1 MMDIFTIG
9 HSNVTAEHII
19 DLLKQHCIE
28 VLIDVRS
35 VPYSRYN
42 PQFNRESFQLTLQAA
57 GIQYAYAGQSLGGR
71 PDDPTCYEGDQVQY
85 RRIMDRPWYQQGI
98 DQLIERANGQRVAL
112 MCSEEDPLH
121 CHRHN
126 LIAQTLLERG
136 ITVWH
141 IRGDGRLEQAR
152 PNPPEAQQ
160 LPLF

>member
-1 MMDIFTIG
+1 
-9 HSNVTAEHII
+9 
-19 DLLKQHCIE
+19 
-28 VLIDVRS
+28 
-35 VPYSRYN
+35 
-42 PQFNRESFQLTLQAA
+42 
-57 GIQYAYAGQSLGGR
+57 
-71 PDDPTCYEGDQVQY
+71 
-85 RRIMDRPWYQQGI
+85 MDRPWYQQGI